1 MTTKTNTKQTAANN
15 IFLKSVKRDW
25 NTKFYK
31 HTLNLVNNQG
41 EDAARAYLQ
50 RFTTAT
56 LNY

>member
-15 IFLKSVKRDW
+15 TFLAIVKRDW
-25 NTKFYK
+25 NTKIYK
-31 HTLNLVNNQG
+31 HTLDLVNTQG

-50 RFTTAT
+50 TFTTAT

>member
-15 IFLKSVKRDW
+15 TFLANVKRDW
-25 NTKFYK
+25 NTKIYK
-31 HTLNLVNNQG
+31 HTLALVNTQG

-50 RFTTAT
+50 TFTTAT